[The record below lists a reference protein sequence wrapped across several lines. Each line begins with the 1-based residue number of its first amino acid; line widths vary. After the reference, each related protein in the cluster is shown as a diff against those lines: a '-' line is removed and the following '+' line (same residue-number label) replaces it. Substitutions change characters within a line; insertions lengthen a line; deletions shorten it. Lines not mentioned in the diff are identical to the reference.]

1 MPTMKTERS
10 GNASSRCPSL
20 ETIQGMSA
28 GDVRWRCGDRD
39 VGTDSEFMTSC
50 ASSESVL
57 HFPCMSQR
65 VNVRLLVEAECL
77 PSCGV
82 TSFDGKCSL
91 ISSQRVKCI
100 SFR

>member
-50 ASSESVL
+50 ASSESVPAFPL
-57 HFPCMSQR
+57 HVPKSECQATGRGR
-65 VNVRLLVEAECL
+65 V
-77 PSCGV
+77 PSELRGHFV
-82 TSFDGKCSL
+82 
-91 ISSQRVKCI
+91 
-100 SFR
+100 